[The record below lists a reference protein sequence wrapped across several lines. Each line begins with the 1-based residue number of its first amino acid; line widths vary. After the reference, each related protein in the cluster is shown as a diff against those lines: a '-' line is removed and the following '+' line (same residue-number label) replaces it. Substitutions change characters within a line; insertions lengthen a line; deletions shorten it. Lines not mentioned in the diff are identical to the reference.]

1 MLHFRLLRHQ
11 RPAPAARGLL
21 RRSHQGQ
28 EISAPRFLQ
37 TKSLIEKDLG
47 MDLGDLR
54 DEDWEE
60 LLSELRLLVAAS
72 GYSEWDAAMAAH
84 LDEAE
89 IPENEAP
96 SSQPTGVARLETYTK
111 GFIGLLKTGTSAA
124 AGERMERFR
133 RLVEGAED
141 AVFHPERGRGVS
153 LAAGSEAIDAMVHEM
168 SGFLAAISE
177 RDSSAW
183 TDPGSRG

>member
-1 MLHFRLLRHQ
+1 
-11 RPAPAARGLL
+11 
-21 RRSHQGQ
+21 
-28 EISAPRFLQ
+28 
-37 TKSLIEKDLG
+37 
-47 MDLGDLR
+47 MDLEDLN
-54 DEDWEE
+54 DEDWED

-84 LDEAE
+84 LEEAE
-89 IPENEAP
+89 IPEREVP
-96 SSQPTGVARLETYTK
+96 SSQPTGFARLETYTK

-124 AGERMERFR
+124 VGERMESFC

-141 AVFHPERGRGVS
+141 AVFHPERGRAVS
-153 LAAGSEAIDAMVHEM
+153 LATGSEAIDAMVHEM

-183 TDPGSRG
+183 TDPGSGG